1 MSKSKQVYQFKIT
14 LLDTKPPIWRRI
26 QVPEN
31 YRFWDLHVAIQDAM
45 GWEDDHLH
53 EFRVHAPLK
62 GITVSIGLPS
72 DNQYLKSTRE
82 KIADYFSPAYA
93 VAEYEYDFGDGW
105 LHTVKLEK
113 ILPTDPGQNYPVCLA
128 GKMACPPEDCGGVGG
143 FYNMLEALKDPQHP
157 DHMDVLDWIE
167 DFDPEAFDPADVVF
181 DDPIDREY
189 NPFLP

>member
-1 MSKSKQVYQFKIT
+1 MSRFKHVYQFKIA
-14 LLDTKPPIWRRI
+14 LKYTKPRIWRRI

-53 EFRVHAPLK
+53 EFKVYAPLK

-113 ILPTDPGQNYPVCLA
+113 ILPADPGQNYPLCLA

-167 DFDPEAFDPADVVF
+167 EFDPEAFDPADVVF